1 MSRNFFPVVMAI
13 GVGVFTGYYTFQPTL
28 QQMSV
33 EKTQK
38 PMETTIAS
46 SDSSRQSALSDVA
59 ARSPQD
65 AGKSGK

>member
-38 PMETTIAS
+38 SMETPIAS
-46 SDSSRQSALSDVA
+46 SASSRQSALSDIA
-59 ARSPQD
+59 TSSPRD